1 MVRKILPLLLVLLAC
16 LMLAGCGEYGKVEQ
30 GTVMIAGKDKVTIIV
45 DNNMDP
51 KKPAD
56 YTSKIELH
64 EWVLPPVGDERGAEA
79 NAGLCL
85 HLDVAKKVI
94 TMYNPREKKIEKLSF
109 EVIND
114 ITRGIRLNR
123 RNEVLHNVKVIRA
136 AADFPVVDEAN
147 KTVQLFYRRLE
158 GNQSRL
164 TTIKLA
170 DADFAKFQK
179 KEWGAGDEV
188 RIYFKEPGKALRFM
202 NITKTDITRR

>member
-1 MVRKILPLLLVLLAC
+1 MARKILLPLLVLAG
-16 LMLAGCGEYGKVEQ
+16 LMLAGCGDYGKVEQ
-30 GTVMIAGKDKVTIIV
+30 GTVVAVAKDKVTIIV

-56 YTSKIELH
+56 YSSKIALH
-64 EWVLPPVGDERGAEA
+64 DYVLPPVGDERGAEPS
-79 NAGLCL
+79 AGMCL
-85 HLDVAKKVI
+85 HLDIAKKII
-94 TMYNPREKKIEKLSF
+94 TMYNPKEKKVEKISF
-109 EVIND
+109 EVLDDIN
-114 ITRGIRLNR
+114 RGIRLNR
-123 RNEVLHNVKVIRA
+123 RNEVVHNVRVIRP

-164 TTIKLA
+164 TIIKLA
-170 DADFAKFQK
+170 DADFAKYQQ

-188 RIYFKEPGKALRFM
+188 RIYYKEPGKALRFM

>member
-1 MVRKILPLLLVLLAC
+1 MARNILPPLLVLAG

-30 GTVMIAGKDKVTIIV
+30 GTVVGTAKDKVTIIV
-45 DNNMDP
+45 DNNTDP

-56 YTSKIELH
+56 YLSKIELH
-64 EWVLPPVGDERGAEA
+64 DYVLPPVGDERGAEA
-79 NAGLCL
+79 SAGMCL

-94 TMYNPREKKIEKLSF
+94 TLYNPREKKVEKISF
-109 EVIND
+109 EVIKD
-114 ITRGIRLNR
+114 ITRGVRLNR
-123 RNEVLHNVKVIRA
+123 RNEVLHNVEVIRP

-170 DADFAKFQK
+170 DADFARFQK
-179 KEWGAGDEV
+179 NEWGAGDEV
-188 RIYFKEPGKALRFM
+188 RIYYKEPGKSLRFM